1 MMLFQ
6 ESLANL
12 MSSSLISASCTARWR
27 REGDRD
33 KETERGVRKK
43 ESRNEEG
50 SLTVVNGHHQ
60 KDDFFFGQAISV
72 H

>member
-1 MMLFQ
+1 V
-6 ESLANL
+6 
-12 MSSSLISASCTARWR
+12 
-27 REGDRD
+27 
-33 KETERGVRKK
+33 RGVRKK

-72 H
+72 C